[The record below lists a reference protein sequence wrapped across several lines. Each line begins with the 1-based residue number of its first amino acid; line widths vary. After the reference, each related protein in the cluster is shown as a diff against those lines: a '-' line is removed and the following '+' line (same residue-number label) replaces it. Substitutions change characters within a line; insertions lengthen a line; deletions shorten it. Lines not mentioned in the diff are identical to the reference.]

1 MTIHNL
7 RFTPKITFS
16 NPATYYYESNNC
28 LKFSERV
35 SLFCITIF
43 QSFLN
48 LFFGYLKK
56 DQLQTPWREN
66 FWSRKEITIPKFIT
80 SRPPSSDISLTRIR
94 SQETINNLEYENEV
108 LLEPSNTL
116 EGIEAFAI
124 QSSSLSPLPQVFKV
138 RFQNNT
144 FLNITSSQKS
154 LLMEK
159 SPYFRVLWS
168 GNFKETL
175 QNPLVLTQKEE
186 FTSLLFC
193 LMNANFKVPVED
205 ITSFIQLADYY
216 LLTDVVKNLEEQLID
231 AYKSEELD
239 LFNFNEENLA
249 KLRESLNFAHQYR
262 LSALKNYL
270 QPIVASLLLNQT
282 PHLAEFKKILN
293 YFSNEIEKLNFS
305 ENAHLT
311 DAHLLA
317 LKNCKNLKAL
327 HLQACHNLTDDGL
340 ASLTSLTNLQ
350 YLNLSCC
357 DKLTN
362 KGLAHFK
369 SLIALQYLN
378 LSGCAFITDAGLAHL
393 KPLVALQYLNLSGCA
408 FITDA
413 GLAHLKPLVALQYLN
428 LSGCAF
434 ITDAGLAHL
443 TPLVTLKHLDLSW
456 CNSLTNAGLE
466 RLASLVALQ
475 HLNLSGCIY
484 LTEAGLTHLTSLTN
498 LQQLNLNHCEH
509 FADVRF
515 KLTHFR
521 TLLANPN
528 LILI

>member
-56 DQLQTPWREN
+56 DQLQTPWREI

-80 SRPPSSDISLTRIR
+80 SRPPSSDISLTKIR
-94 SQETINNLEYENEV
+94 SQETINNFEYENEV

-116 EGIEAFAI
+116 EEIEVFAI
-124 QSSSLSPLPQVFKV
+124 QSSSSSPLPQEFKV

-144 FLNITSSQKS
+144 FLNITSFQKS

-175 QNPLVLTQKEE
+175 QNPLILTQKEE
-186 FTSLLFC
+186 FTILLSC

-231 AYKSEELD
+231 TYKSEELD
-239 LFNFNEENLA
+239 LFNFNEENLV
-249 KLRESLNFAHQYR
+249 KLKESLNFAHQYR
-262 LSALKNYL
+262 LNALKNYL
-270 QPIVASLLLNQT
+270 QPIVASLLSNQM

-305 ENAHLT
+305 ENVHLT

-317 LKNCKNLKAL
+317 LKNCKYLKVL
-327 HLQACHNLTDDGL
+327 HLQACQNVTDDGL

-350 YLNLSCC
+350 YLNLSYC

-378 LSGCAFITDAGLAHL
+378 LSGCTFITDAGLAHL
-393 KPLVALQYLNLSGCA
+393 KPLVALQYLNLSKCT

-413 GLAHLKPLVALQYLN
+413 GLTHLAPLVALKY
-428 LSGCAF
+428 
-434 ITDAGLAHL
+434 
-443 TPLVTLKHLDLSW
+443 LDLSW
-456 CNSLTNAGLE
+456 CNNFTNAGLE

-475 HLNLSGCIY
+475 HLNLSGCNY
-484 LTEAGLTHLTSLTN
+484 LTEAGLTHLTSLTD
-498 LQQLNLNHCEH
+498 LQHLNLNYCEH
-509 FADVRF
+509 FTNVSF
-515 KLTHFR
+515 KLRHFR

>member
-7 RFTPKITFS
+7 RFTPKIAFS
-16 NPATYYYESNNC
+16 NPTTHYYYESNNC

-48 LFFGYLKK
+48 LFFDYLKK
-56 DQLQTPWREN
+56 DQLQTQWREI
-66 FWSRKEITIPKFIT
+66 FWSRKEITIPKFIA
-80 SRPPSSDISLTRIR
+80 SRSPSSDISLIRIR
-94 SQETINNLEYENEV
+94 SQETIGNPEYENEV

-116 EGIEAFAI
+116 KGIGASATR
-124 QSSSLSPLPQVFKV
+124 SSNFLSLPQEFKV

-144 FLNITSSQKS
+144 FLNITSSQKT

-168 GNFKETL
+168 GNFKETF
-175 QNPLVLTQKEE
+175 QNPLALTQKEE
-186 FTSLLFC
+186 FISLLSC
-193 LMNANFKVPVED
+193 LTNANFKVPVED
-205 ITSFIQLADYY
+205 ITFFIQLADYY

-231 AYKSEELD
+231 TYKSEELD
-239 LFNFNEENLA
+239 LFNYNKDSLV
-249 KLRESLNFAHQYR
+249 KLREFLNFAHRYR
-262 LSALKNYL
+262 LNALKNYL
-270 QPIVASLLLNQT
+270 QSKVTSLLLNQT

-317 LKNCKNLKAL
+317 LKTCKNLKAL
-327 HLQACHNLTDDGL
+327 QLQACHNLTEDGL

-378 LSGCAFITDAGLAHL
+378 LSGCTFITDTGLAHL
-393 KPLVALQYLNLSGCA
+393 KPLLALQYLNLS
-408 FITDA
+408 
-413 GLAHLKPLVALQYLN
+413 K
-428 LSGCAF
+428 CAF

-443 TPLVTLKHLDLSW
+443 THLVALKHLDLSW
-456 CNSLTNAGLE
+456 CNSLNNAGLE
-466 RLASLVALQ
+466 HLASLVALQ

-484 LTEAGLTHLTSLTN
+484 LTEAGLTHLASLTD
-498 LQQLNLNHCEH
+498 LQQLNLSHCEH

-515 KLTHFR
+515 RLTHFR
-521 TLLANPN
+521 ALLANPK
-528 LILI
+528 LILS

>member
-56 DQLQTPWREN
+56 DQLQTPWREI

-94 SQETINNLEYENEV
+94 SQETINNFEYENEV

-116 EGIEAFAI
+116 EEIETFAI
-124 QSSSLSPLPQVFKV
+124 QTSNPLPLSHEFKV

-186 FTSLLFC
+186 FTSLLSC
-193 LMNANFKVPVED
+193 LTNANFKVPMEN

-231 AYKSEELD
+231 AYKSGELD

-350 YLNLSCC
+350 YLDLSCC
-357 DKLTN
+357 NKLTN

-393 KPLVALQYLNLSGCA
+393 KPLVALQYLNL
-408 FITDA
+408 
-413 GLAHLKPLVALQYLN
+413 N
-428 LSGCAF
+428 GCAF

-466 RLASLVALQ
+466 RLASLVTLQ